1 MCLAVLET
9 FGILFMLR
17 MLNVIGSLCS
27 VWIHPHLYHWLG
39 RVYGVRIGRRGSGGG
54 GLVGGHHAED
64 VEAGGHNAVDA
75 EAGGYGV
82 EDVEAGQGE
91 DVV

>member
-17 MLNVIGSLCS
+17 MLNVFGSLCS
-27 VWIHPHLYHWLG
+27 VWSHHHLYLWLG
-39 RVYGVRIGRRGSGGG
+39 RVYGVCIGRRGSGGG
-54 GLVGGHHAED
+54 GLVGGHHDED
-64 VEAGGHNAVDA
+64 VEAGGHHAVDV
-75 EAGGYGV
+75 EAGGHRV

-91 DVV
+91 NVV

>member
-17 MLNVIGSLCS
+17 MLNVFGSLCS
-27 VWIHPHLYHWLG
+27 VWSHHHLYLRLG
-39 RVYGVRIGRRGSGGG
+39 RVYGVRIGRHGSGGG
-54 GLVGGHHAED
+54 GLVGGHHDED

-75 EAGGYGV
+75 EAGGHGI

-91 DVV
+91 DIV